1 MQRAPAR
8 GERGAQVIRA
18 LRARHRALATIL
30 ALALPLGI
38 SLALSSRRDAPRLER
53 LPSGDP
59 ADPGPRTQVKQR
71 TLRVGNFNLDT
82 RTWPDDRLAAFVLEV
97 APREDLQRPD
107 VLVYWSQSAP
117 QQDPDASSVLLGALA
132 GTSPRRFALPP
143 QAIDGYLSLY
153 SLAHRELLGSAE
165 FER

>member
-1 MQRAPAR
+1 
-8 GERGAQVIRA
+8 VIRA
-18 LRARHRALATIL
+18 LRARHRALATFL
-30 ALALPLGI
+30 ALALPLGLA
-38 SLALSSRRDAPRLER
+38 LALSARRDAPRLER

-71 TLRVGNFNLDT
+71 TLRVGGFDLDT

-97 APREDLQRPD
+97 APREDPQRPD
-107 VLVYWSQSAP
+107 VLVYWSESAP
-117 QQDPDASSVLLGALA
+117 GADLDDSSLLLGTLA
-132 GTSPRRFALPP
+132 GTLPRRFTLPP
-143 QAIDGYLSLY
+143 QAIGGYLSLY